1 MSVAIKNVPADVS
14 QWLAAASQV
23 DIDSAV
29 TMGAKLFISGAVGQA
44 ATASDKSA
52 VRGQV
57 GEQYVHEVLSR
68 KYAVRNNAKTARAGD
83 LQLYIDDVK
92 VLVEVKNYS
101 RVVPSAELEK
111 FTRDMSSG
119 LYYGGV
125 FISLNT
131 EIVGQRRGLY
141 YEQCGDTLLP
151 TVYISSDNDE
161 IILMAA
167 QTVISAVAAQ
177 RHSVRELYNRDFIA
191 GEIRVMTEHL
201 DTLSRAQSALLDS
214 IDSAGNVLRRGASGI
229 AAAESNMRRTVANIR
244 TEMFDQKLIK
254 CGQIAEHLRTKG
266 YAVSDELSS
275 ILLDICNE
283 VDVASWRT
291 YKFKVTHLP
300 TGITIGFTKSRVDI
314 TFPSKMVDSAHVMW
328 FYSRYPGKILLDG
341 GDLNIA
347 IDSET
352 SRDIRE
358 QFTMKIAK

>member
-1 MSVAIKNVPADVS
+1 
-14 QWLAAASQV
+14 
-23 DIDSAV
+23 
-29 TMGAKLFISGAVGQA
+29 
-44 ATASDKSA
+44 
-52 VRGQV
+52 
-57 GEQYVHEVLSR
+57 VLSR
-68 KYAVRNNAKTARAGD
+68 KYAVRNNSKTARAGD

-92 VLVEVKNYS
+92 VLVEVKNYT

-151 TVYISSDNDE
+151 ITYISSDNDE
-161 IILMAA
+161 VILMAA
-167 QTVISAVAAQ
+167 QTVVSAVAAQ

-201 DTLSRAQSALLDS
+201 DTLSRAQSTLLDS

-254 CGQIAEHLRTKG
+254 CDQIAEHLRVKG
-266 YAVSDELSS
+266 YAVSEELSQ
-275 ILLDICNE
+275 ILVDING
-283 VDVASWRT
+283 DVIDIASWRT

-300 TGITIGFTKSRVDI
+300 TGITIGFTKSRTDV
-314 TFPSKMVDSAHVMW
+314 TFPSKMVNADHVMW
-328 FYSRYPGKILLDG
+328 FYSRYPGKILLDS

-347 IDSET
+347 VDSET

-358 QFTMKIAK
+358 KFTAKIA